1 MWFSD
6 SSSLAVL
13 PMTVDKAM
21 QLMQGMIRNVGL
33 NLSKVVDG
41 PQQVPQEAI
50 QNAMYTSIADLIM
63 QSRPIRP
70 QEVPV

>member
-41 PQQVPQEAI
+41 PQQVPQEAV
-50 QNAMYTSIADLIM
+50 QNTMYTSIADLIM
-63 QSRPIRP
+63 QSRPML
-70 QEVPV
+70 

>member
-1 MWFSD
+1 
-6 SSSLAVL
+6 
-13 PMTVDKAM
+13 MTVDKAM

-50 QNAMYTSIADLIM
+50 QNTMYTSIADLIM
-63 QSRPIRP
+63 QSRPML
-70 QEVPV
+70 

>member
-13 PMTVDKAM
+13 PMTVDQAM
-21 QLMQGMIRNVGL
+21 QLMHGMIRNVGL

-41 PQQVPQEAI
+41 PQQVPQGSAI
-50 QNAMYTSIADLIM
+50 QTTMYTSVADLIM
-63 QSRPIRP
+63 QSRPML
-70 QEVPV
+70 

>member
-41 PQQVPQEAI
+41 PQQVPHEAI
-50 QNAMYTSIADLIM
+50 QNTMYTSIADLIM
-63 QSRPIRP
+63 QSRPML
-70 QEVPV
+70 